1 MARVFLTRSTMIS
14 PAENVVLTV
23 VGWPTWL
30 NSKKLFSTF
39 EFRIYSSQFQSLCLM
54 KNSSE
59 TLQNLPYFWNMK
71 SENQHSFFRFSFHAT
86 LLYSLMNALVYVDID
101 QGPGHSLGEKIK

>member
-71 SENQHSFFRFSFHAT
+71 SENPC
-86 LLYSLMNALVYVDID
+86 M
-101 QGPGHSLGEKIK
+101 